1 MKKAE
6 HLIERIADMKNLE
19 QAADDALDALD
30 DKNVWYAQKFR
41 KGRDRYLKAI
51 QKMILTETYPQKDYK
66 PVTLKTEIKERDIYP
81 LHFYPWSII
90 FHAIK
95 IVLEPV
101 IERQYIYDSSA
112 GIIGRGQLFGA
123 LRIKM
128 FYRRFKW
135 MKWYCQSDIRKF
147 YPSIPHKVIIDTLR
161 EYVDDE
167 PFIRMIELTML
178 DYRSDIQDILDEEI
192 ERKYKYCNWVAPRE
206 TIAEYDERGITI
218 GSCISQ
224 LIGNMVMTSLDKA
237 IKEDRHEKA
246 YHRHCDD
253 QFNGKRNESECIEY
267 MRWLDGECNKM
278 GLVLKAS
285 SYYAPVCDEKKDVP
299 GRRLDSIG
307 YVYSR
312 HNMRLRKRTK
322 QRMAR
327 ALKRVKSKR
336 RRKEILAAYWGWC
349 KYGRC
354 KNLWN
359 KLTDKMSFAAVG
371 IKTEIVGTDENGKRM
386 FNVPR
391 EDAKHLVDKPIVIYD
406 FEDGLVI
413 KGKDGRCSILYRE
426 EHEPEE
432 TRKKFI
438 LSSKRVIDKLNRAR
452 KIEAE
457 EGKHIFPQPTRLI
470 RVPIDGG
477 LSTYDLE

>member
-1 MKKAE
+1 
-6 HLIERIADMKNLE
+6 
-19 QAADDALDALD
+19 
-30 DKNVWYAQKFR
+30 
-41 KGRDRYLKAI
+41 
-51 QKMILTETYPQKDYK
+51 
-66 PVTLKTEIKERDIYP
+66 
-81 LHFYPWSII
+81 
-90 FHAIK
+90 
-95 IVLEPV
+95 
-101 IERQYIYDSSA
+101 
-112 GIIGRGQLFGA
+112 
-123 LRIKM
+123 
-128 FYRRFKW
+128 
-135 MKWYCQSDIRKF
+135 
-147 YPSIPHKVIIDTLR
+147 
-161 EYVDDE
+161 
-167 PFIRMIELTML
+167 
-178 DYRSDIQDILDEEI
+178 
-192 ERKYKYCNWVAPRE
+192 
-206 TIAEYDERGITI
+206 
-218 GSCISQ
+218 
-224 LIGNMVMTSLDKA
+224 
-237 IKEDRHEKA
+237 
-246 YHRHCDD
+246 
-253 QFNGKRNESECIEY
+253 
-267 MRWLDGECNKM
+267 
-278 GLVLKAS
+278 
-285 SYYAPVCDEKKDVP
+285 
-299 GRRLDSIG
+299 
-307 YVYSR
+307 
-312 HNMRLRKRTK
+312 MRLRKRTK